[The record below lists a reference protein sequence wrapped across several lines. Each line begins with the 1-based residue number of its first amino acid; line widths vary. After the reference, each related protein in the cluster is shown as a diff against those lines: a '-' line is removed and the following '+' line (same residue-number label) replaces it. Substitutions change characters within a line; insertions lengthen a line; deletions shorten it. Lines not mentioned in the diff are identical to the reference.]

1 MLSRLLGLL
10 DVPDAS
16 TDGVEEKTGVEL
28 ASAALLMEIVHA
40 DYKRDSSEIE
50 AATQALRRTFS
61 LPDELLDTVL
71 AKAEQLHS
79 EAVSIH
85 PFIELINEDF
95 DEGQKY
101 HLIVN
106 LWRVAMA
113 DGELDKFEQHYI
125 RKIAELLYVPHSD
138 FIRAKLQVLDKE
150 SIKPSDN
157 AS

>member
-1 MLSRLLGLL
+1 MISRLLGLL
-10 DVPDAS
+10 DVPDSSAN
-16 TDGVEEKTGVEL
+16 DVAEKTGVEL
-28 ASAALLMEIVHA
+28 ASAALLMEIVYA

-50 AATQALRRTFS
+50 AATLALRRTFS
-61 LPDELLDTVL
+61 LPDELLETVL

-150 SIKPSDN
+150 SVKPSDSKN
-157 AS
+157 